1 MEVEISSETIG
12 GILKFLL
19 RGQLL
24 AKDAKQFAATIKGQ
38 LPDRQ
43 QLLFDLAELSQID
56 YDGLRAFLQVLQWA
70 HRKECTVVLVA
81 IQPVP
86 RILFDITRVSQVFRC
101 VETTEEALAALNEP
115 TTTELAR

>member
-1 MEVEISSETIG
+1 MEIEISSETIG

-19 RGQLL
+19 KGQLL
-24 AKDAKQFAATIKGQ
+24 AKDAKEFAATLKGQ

-70 HRKECTVVLVA
+70 HCKECTVVLVA

-86 RILFDITRVSQVFRC
+86 RILFDITHVSQVFRC
-101 VETTEEALAALNEP
+101 VETTEEALATLNEP
-115 TTTELAR
+115 TAPELAR